1 VFKCRQLFHVA
12 QDCFGYLGDFCF
24 HVNFRTIFSSSV
36 KNVVGIWTGIILNLQ
51 VTLNR
56 MDILT
61 VLIPII
67 HC

>member
-1 VFKCRQLFHVA
+1 
-12 QDCFGYLGDFCF
+12 
-24 HVNFRTIFSSSV
+24 VNFRTIFSSSV